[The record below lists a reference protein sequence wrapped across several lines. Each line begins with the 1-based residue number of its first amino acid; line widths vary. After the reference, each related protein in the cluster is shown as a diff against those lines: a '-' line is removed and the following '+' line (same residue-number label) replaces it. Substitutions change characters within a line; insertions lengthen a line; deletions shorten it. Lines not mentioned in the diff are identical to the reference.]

1 MIVNYIFFYISLF
14 ILIPLLLFLIIKY
27 PDFKNTINILVG
39 VVILSILLPTTIETI
54 EYKKYGNEI
63 AVPIPVGIL
72 SIVGII
78 ILGLILVLLRNRNI
92 TFFGIKISKLYFSMI
107 IFWFFGYTI
116 YFYSYYQNSC
126 KTSGFFK
133 NFIYVIG
140 WLLITLAFKF
150 FRVDHKYIIGTYTI
164 LIIIIL
170 ILSIYTNYGFLN
182 LPIML
187 LVIYILYLIFTFMSN
202 SVLYIMKY
210 LFKKGNNVI
219 DNIKDSSSPVMKTI
233 PS

>member
-1 MIVNYIFFYISLF
+1 MIGTYISFYISL
-14 ILIPLLLFLIIKY
+14 ILIPILLFLLIKY
-27 PDFKNTINILVG
+27 PTLNNIINILTLL
-39 VVILSILLPTTIETI
+39 IIASILIPTIIESI
-54 EYKKYGNEI
+54 DYKNYGNEL

-78 ILGLILVLLRNRNI
+78 TLGLIFVLLRNRNI
-92 TFFGIKISKLYFSMI
+92 SVTVFGIKINILKLYFLII

-133 NFIYVIG
+133 NFIYLFG

-164 LIIIIL
+164 LIIIII
-170 ILSIYTNYGFLN
+170 ILSIYTNYKFLN
-182 LPIML
+182 LPLIL
-187 LVIYILYLIFTFMSN
+187 LVVYILYLIFIFISN
-202 SVLYIMKY
+202 SI
-210 LFKKGNNVI
+210 
-219 DNIKDSSSPVMKTI
+219 IKIISFFLTKIPNSPSIELQPM
-233 PS
+233 